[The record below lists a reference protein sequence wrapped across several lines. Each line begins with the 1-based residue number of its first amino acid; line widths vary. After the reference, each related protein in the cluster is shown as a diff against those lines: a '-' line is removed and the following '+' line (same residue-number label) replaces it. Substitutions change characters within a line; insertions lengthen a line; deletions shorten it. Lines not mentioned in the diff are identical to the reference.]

1 MRQIAE
7 HLVKVGHQVTVA
19 TTRLAEREFVSYNG
33 VAIEEFAASG
43 NLINGLTGEIQRY
56 QEFLKTFPADAILIN
71 AAQQWTF
78 DAALPVLD
86 AISARKVCIPCGFS
100 GLYWPEFRSYFEK
113 MPDFLR
119 KFDHLI
125 FHAGSYRDI
134 DFAREHNLS
143 NYSIVPNGASEEEF
157 LVPPRKNFRATLGIA
172 EDDFLILTVGAPI
185 SWKGHAELA
194 AAFSLLRTRRR
205 LKTFFRRTAVSLIL
219 NGDWPPQK
227 PIATVDGSPSAARSS
242 EDAGEISDPENAA
255 VGLAGRGN
263 HLRRAR
269 ELWREQGAMTT
280 LRHSRRFLVYHGNGL
295 IIRLIIQPW
304 RRFRQKNLQSASKS
318 VFGAVKR
325 HSTSSPPPTIDEWI
339 AAARAQRRKK
349 VLKTS
354 LSREDTVQAF
364 LAADLFVFASNI
376 EYSPL
381 VLFEAAAAG
390 TPFLTV
396 PVGNSAEI
404 VKWTGGG
411 VLCPAPV
418 DELGF
423 TRVDP
428 GVLAKSI
435 ETMIRD
441 APLRRRLGEAARTS
455 FREKFCWR
463 LIAKSYE
470 KILSAPTTET
480 VDKKRIFAPVHMS
493 SGVSQLSPMP
503 ISFIVPAY
511 NCQATL
517 RDAIDSIV
525 NGNLSEQDEIVLVD
539 DGSTDGTAAI
549 LRELSQ
555 DFPFVSVFSHARN
568 RGGGAA
574 RNTAVEHA
582 RHETIF
588 CLDSDNLLYPGSV
601 VLLHN
606 YLREQDADVAVF
618 QNLDFFRERRDAV
631 THRWRLRPGP
641 TTLADYLAGNA
652 VAGASGNYMFTRRSW
667 TKAGGYP
674 EFAFLDTWGF
684 GLRQL
689 ATGSKMVVLAGT
701 GYSHRYGHQSYWMRE
716 SVRHNVSLVAL
727 QLLIPFLHLI
737 DDASIDHIMGPAHRH
752 DWFELLDQYPLRL
765 RDGST
770 GRAGLKEPFPD

>member
-7 HLVKVGHQVTVA
+7 HLVKAGHQITVA
-19 TTRLAEREFVSYNG
+19 TTRLAKRNFRSHNG
-33 VAIEEFAASG
+33 VTIEEFTASG
-43 NLINGLTGEIQRY
+43 NMVNGLTGEIQRY

-78 DAALPVLD
+78 DAAIPVLD

-100 GLYWPEFRSYFEK
+100 GLYWPEFHSYFEQ

-125 FHAGSYRDI
+125 FHADSYRDI
-134 DFAREHNLS
+134 DFARQHNLS

-185 SWKGHAELA
+185 SSKGHAELA
-194 AAFSLLRTRRR
+194 QAFALLPMQSGE
-205 LKTFFRRTAVSLIL
+205 TASLIL
-219 NGDWPPQK
+219 NGNWPLEK

-242 EDAGEISDPENAA
+242 EDAREISDPENAA
-255 VGLAGRGN
+255 VGLAVRGN

-269 ELWREQGAMTT
+269 ELWREQGAVFT
-280 LRHSRRFLVYHGNGL
+280 LRHIGRFLAYRVKL
-295 IIRLIIQPW
+295 RRRCTPLPPQP
-304 RRFRQKNLQSASKS
+304 
-318 VFGAVKR
+318 
-325 HSTSSPPPTIDEWI
+325 IDESI
-339 AAARAQRRKK
+339 AAAHAQGQKK

-364 LAADLFVFASNI
+364 LAADLFVLASNI

-390 TPFLTV
+390 TLFLTV

-404 VKWTGGG
+404 IKWTGGG
-411 VLCPAPV
+411 VLCPASV
-418 DELGF
+418 DEAGF

-428 GVLAKSI
+428 AVLAKSI

-441 APLRRRLGEAARTS
+441 APLRRRLGQAGRTS

-480 VDKKRIFAPVHMS
+480 ADKRRIFAPIHMS

-606 YLREQDADVAVF
+606 YLQEQDADVAVF
-618 QNLDFFRERRDAV
+618 QDLDFFRERRDAV

-667 TKAGGYP
+667 TRAGGYP

-716 SVRHNVSLVAL
+716 SVQHSVSLVAL

-737 DDASIDHIMGPAHRH
+737 DDTSIDHIMGPAHRH
-752 DWFELLDQYPLRL
+752 NWFELLDQYPLRL

-770 GRAGLKEPFPD
+770 GQAGLKEPCPD